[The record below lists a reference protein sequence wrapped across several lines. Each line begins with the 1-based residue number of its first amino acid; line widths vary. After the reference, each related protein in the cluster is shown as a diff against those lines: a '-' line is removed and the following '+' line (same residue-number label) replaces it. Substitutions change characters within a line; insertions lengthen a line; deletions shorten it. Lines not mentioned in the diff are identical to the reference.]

1 MKGESFMKKILRKG
15 ISCILSM
22 LVLLQGWLFVP
33 NGAAALEEDWSPET
47 TTAATTENVGQVQEW
62 EQFQYQVSENEVT
75 IVGYVGTIEGTL
87 EIPAEIDGLPVTRV
101 EDDAFIKQ
109 NQLVEVVI
117 PASVIEIGSTAF
129 HDCENL
135 QVFTVAEENPVYCVK
150 NGLLLDKGEKV
161 LIRCPSGRYGEVT
174 DIPDTVF
181 LIGAMAFSN
190 CTALYDIT
198 LPKDLQTIGDGAFMN
213 CTAIQRMILPENL
226 RRIGMMAF
234 SNCQSLSEVIVP
246 SGVQTLPDS
255 AFADCIALQRVTL
268 SEGLTNISVAA
279 FRNCTALQEVQLPDT
294 LESIKSNAFEN
305 CSSLQRMHFP
315 AAVSELSAN
324 VFSGCISLSEVTVA
338 AENPYYTAVDGVL
351 MTADQATLV
360 YYPPCSSQS
369 DYTIPETVKTIDS
382 YAFQD
387 AMQLQFL
394 TVPETVETIEPY
406 ACYDANSLKEVMLNG
421 ASVIS
426 AYAFQSCDQLEAV
439 VFGDGVQEV
448 QTGAFLDCPSL
459 KSIIL
464 PKTITTIEDYAFGY
478 QTDSAEAGTYSMVKG
493 FFICFYKYT
502 AGAYYAALNGFD
514 SLSLDDVITTTTTAV
529 SANVTTT
536 TETKTETTASNQTT
550 AVVTTAA
557 LETTSKLETS
567 QATATKAETT
577 AVVTT
582 TTIAATTNRP
592 ETSIVS
598 TTTPK
603 FVTTTTTTTHQH
615 GGTATTV
622 TTGVTTQTTAV
633 TGQTTQVTTELKGD
647 LNLDGRLSIVDAI
660 RVLTYYAKMA
670 SGQAAYLYS
679 EDPDVEEAA
688 KRRVDMD
695 GNGRID
701 TTDAVEILIIYAKT
715 AAGQL

>member
-101 EDDAFIKQ
+101 KDDAFIKQ

-174 DIPDTVF
+174 DIPNTVF
-181 LIGAMAFSN
+181 LISDAAFADCSSLSKIELPVSVLSIGA
-190 CTALYDIT
+190 
-198 LPKDLQTIGDGAFMN
+198 
-213 CTAIQRMILPENL
+213 
-226 RRIGMMAF
+226 MAF

-279 FRNCTALQEVQLPDT
+279 FKNCTALQEVQLPDT

-324 VFSGCISLSEVTVA
+324 AFSGCISLS
-338 AENPYYTAVDGVL
+338 
-351 MTADQATLV
+351 
-360 YYPPCSSQS
+360 
-369 DYTIPETVKTIDS
+369 
-382 YAFQD
+382 
-387 AMQLQFL
+387 
-394 TVPETVETIEPY
+394 
-406 ACYDANSLKEVMLNG
+406 
-421 ASVIS
+421 
-426 AYAFQSCDQLEAV
+426 
-439 VFGDGVQEV
+439 
-448 QTGAFLDCPSL
+448 
-459 KSIIL
+459 
-464 PKTITTIEDYAFGY
+464 
-478 QTDSAEAGTYSMVKG
+478 
-493 FFICFYKYT
+493 
-502 AGAYYAALNGFD
+502 
-514 SLSLDDVITTTTTAV
+514 
-529 SANVTTT
+529 
-536 TETKTETTASNQTT
+536 
-550 AVVTTAA
+550 
-557 LETTSKLETS
+557 
-567 QATATKAETT
+567 
-577 AVVTT
+577 
-582 TTIAATTNRP
+582 
-592 ETSIVS
+592 
-598 TTTPK
+598 
-603 FVTTTTTTTHQH
+603 
-615 GGTATTV
+615 
-622 TTGVTTQTTAV
+622 
-633 TGQTTQVTTELKGD
+633 
-647 LNLDGRLSIVDAI
+647 
-660 RVLTYYAKMA
+660 
-670 SGQAAYLYS
+670 
-679 EDPDVEEAA
+679 
-688 KRRVDMD
+688 
-695 GNGRID
+695 
-701 TTDAVEILIIYAKT
+701 
-715 AAGQL
+715 

>member
-1 MKGESFMKKILRKG
+1 MKGESFMKKILKKG

-47 TTAATTENVGQVQEW
+47 ITATTTENVGQVQEW

-174 DIPDTVF
+174 DIPNTVF
-181 LIGAMAFSN
+181 LISDAAFADCSSLSKIELPVSVLSIGA
-190 CTALYDIT
+190 
-198 LPKDLQTIGDGAFMN
+198 
-213 CTAIQRMILPENL
+213 
-226 RRIGMMAF
+226 MAF

-268 SEGLTNISVAA
+268 SEGLMNISVAA

-305 CSSLQRMHFP
+305 CSSLQRMHLP

-324 VFSGCISLSEVTVA
+324 AFSGCISLSEVTVA

-550 AVVTTAA
+550 AAVTTAA

-598 TTTPK
+598 TTTPQ

>member
-174 DIPDTVF
+174 DIPNTVF
-181 LIGAMAFSN
+181 LISDAAFADCSSLSKIELPISVLSIGAMAFSN

-234 SNCQSLSEVIVP
+234 SNCQSLSEV
-246 SGVQTLPDS
+246 
-255 AFADCIALQRVTL
+255 
-268 SEGLTNISVAA
+268 
-279 FRNCTALQEVQLPDT
+279 
-294 LESIKSNAFEN
+294 
-305 CSSLQRMHFP
+305 
-315 AAVSELSAN
+315 
-324 VFSGCISLSEVTVA
+324 TVA

-351 MTADQATLV
+351 MTADQETLV
-360 YYPPCSSQS
+360 YYPSCSSQS

-550 AVVTTAA
+550 AAVTTAA

-598 TTTPK
+598 TTTPQ

>member
-1 MKGESFMKKILRKG
+1 MKKILKKG
-15 ISCILSM
+15 IPCILSM

-87 EIPAEIDGLPVTRV
+87 EIPAEIDGLPVIRV

-174 DIPDTVF
+174 DIPNTVF
-181 LIGAMAFSN
+181 LISDAAFADCSSLSKIELPISVLSIGA
-190 CTALYDIT
+190 
-198 LPKDLQTIGDGAFMN
+198 
-213 CTAIQRMILPENL
+213 
-226 RRIGMMAF
+226 MAF

-305 CSSLQRMHFP
+305 CSSLQRMHLP

-324 VFSGCISLSEVTVA
+324 AFSGCISLSEVTVA

-369 DYTIPETVKTIDS
+369 DYTVPETVKTIDS

-550 AVVTTAA
+550 AAVTTAA

-598 TTTPK
+598 TTTPQ
-603 FVTTTTTTTHQH
+603 FGTTATTTTHQH

-633 TGQTTQVTTELKGD
+633 TGQTTQDTTDLKGD

>member
-174 DIPDTVF
+174 DIPNTVF
-181 LIGAMAFSN
+181 LISDAAFADCSSLSKIELPVSVLSIGA
-190 CTALYDIT
+190 
-198 LPKDLQTIGDGAFMN
+198 
-213 CTAIQRMILPENL
+213 
-226 RRIGMMAF
+226 MAF

-305 CSSLQRMHFP
+305 CSSLQRMHLP
-315 AAVSELSAN
+315 AAVSDLSAN
-324 VFSGCISLSEVTVA
+324 AFSGCISLSEVTVA
-338 AENPYYTAVDGVL
+338 AENPYYTAIDGVL

-406 ACYDANSLKEVMLNG
+406 ACYDANSLKEVMLNS

-514 SLSLDDVITTTTTAV
+514 SLSLDNVITTTTTAV

-550 AVVTTAA
+550 AAVTTAA

-598 TTTPK
+598 TTTPQ

>member
-181 LIGAMAFSN
+181 LISDAAFADCSSLSKIELPVSVLSIGA
-190 CTALYDIT
+190 
-198 LPKDLQTIGDGAFMN
+198 
-213 CTAIQRMILPENL
+213 
-226 RRIGMMAF
+226 MAF

-279 FRNCTALQEVQLPDT
+279 FKNCTALQEVQLPDT

-315 AAVSELSAN
+315 AVVSELSAN

-394 TVPETVETIEPY
+394 AVPETVETIEPY

-550 AVVTTAA
+550 AAVTTAA

-598 TTTPK
+598 TTTPQ
-603 FVTTTTTTTHQH
+603 FGTTTTTTTHQH

>member
-117 PASVIEIGSTAF
+117 PASVIEIGSIAF

-174 DIPDTVF
+174 DIPNTVF
-181 LIGAMAFSN
+181 LISDAAFADCSSLSKIELPVSVLSIGA
-190 CTALYDIT
+190 
-198 LPKDLQTIGDGAFMN
+198 
-213 CTAIQRMILPENL
+213 
-226 RRIGMMAF
+226 MAF

-279 FRNCTALQEVQLPDT
+279 FKNCTALQEVQLPDT

-324 VFSGCISLSEVTVA
+324 AFSGCISLSEVTVA

-387 AMQLQFL
+387 VMQLQFL

-536 TETKTETTASNQTT
+536 TKTKTETTASNQTT
-550 AVVTTAA
+550 AAVTTAA

-598 TTTPK
+598 TTTPQ

>member
-181 LIGAMAFSN
+181 LISDAAFADCSSLSKIELPVSVLSIGA
-190 CTALYDIT
+190 
-198 LPKDLQTIGDGAFMN
+198 
-213 CTAIQRMILPENL
+213 
-226 RRIGMMAF
+226 MAF

-268 SEGLTNISVAA
+268 SEGLMNISVAA

-305 CSSLQRMHFP
+305 CSSLQRMHLP

-324 VFSGCISLSEVTVA
+324 AFSGCISLSEVTVA

-550 AVVTTAA
+550 AAVTTAA

-598 TTTPK
+598 TTTPQ

>member
-1 MKGESFMKKILRKG
+1 MKKILRKG

-181 LIGAMAFSN
+181 LISDAAFADCSSLSKIELPVSVLSIGA
-190 CTALYDIT
+190 
-198 LPKDLQTIGDGAFMN
+198 
-213 CTAIQRMILPENL
+213 
-226 RRIGMMAF
+226 MAF

-279 FRNCTALQEVQLPDT
+279 FKNCTALQEVQLPDT

-305 CSSLQRMHFP
+305 CSSLQRMHLP
-315 AAVSELSAN
+315 AAVSDLSAN
-324 VFSGCISLSEVTVA
+324 AFSGCISLSEVTVA

-550 AVVTTAA
+550 AAVTTAA

-598 TTTPK
+598 TTTPQ
-603 FVTTTTTTTHQH
+603 FGTTTTTTTHQH

>member
-181 LIGAMAFSN
+181 LISDAAFADCSSLSKIELPVSVLSIGA
-190 CTALYDIT
+190 
-198 LPKDLQTIGDGAFMN
+198 
-213 CTAIQRMILPENL
+213 
-226 RRIGMMAF
+226 MAF

-246 SGVQTLPDS
+246 SGVQILPDS

-279 FRNCTALQEVQLPDT
+279 FKNCTALQEVQLPDT

-324 VFSGCISLSEVTVA
+324 AFSGCISLSEVTVA

-351 MTADQATLV
+351 MTADQETLV
-360 YYPPCSSQS
+360 YYPSCSSQS

-550 AVVTTAA
+550 AAVTTAA

-598 TTTPK
+598 TTTPQ
-603 FVTTTTTTTHQH
+603 FGTTTTTTTHQH
-615 GGTATTV
+615 GGTATTI

>member
-1 MKGESFMKKILRKG
+1 MKGESFMKKILKKG
-15 ISCILSM
+15 IPCILSM

-174 DIPDTVF
+174 DIPNTVF
-181 LIGAMAFSN
+181 LISDAAFADCSSLSKIELPISVLSIGA
-190 CTALYDIT
+190 
-198 LPKDLQTIGDGAFMN
+198 
-213 CTAIQRMILPENL
+213 
-226 RRIGMMAF
+226 MAF

-305 CSSLQRMHFP
+305 CSSLQRMHLP

-324 VFSGCISLSEVTVA
+324 AFSGCISLSEVTVA

-369 DYTIPETVKTIDS
+369 DYTVPETVKTIDS

-550 AVVTTAA
+550 AAVTTAA

-598 TTTPK
+598 TTTPQ

-633 TGQTTQVTTELKGD
+633 TGQTTQVTMELKGD

>member
-1 MKGESFMKKILRKG
+1 MKKILRKG

-174 DIPDTVF
+174 DIPNTVF
-181 LIGAMAFSN
+181 LISDAAFADCSSLSKIELPISVLSIGA
-190 CTALYDIT
+190 
-198 LPKDLQTIGDGAFMN
+198 
-213 CTAIQRMILPENL
+213 
-226 RRIGMMAF
+226 MAF

-279 FRNCTALQEVQLPDT
+279 FKNCTALQEVQLPDT

-305 CSSLQRMHFP
+305 CSSLQRMHLP

-324 VFSGCISLSEVTVA
+324 AFSGCISLSEVTVA

-550 AVVTTAA
+550 AAVTTAA

-598 TTTPK
+598 TTTPQ
-603 FVTTTTTTTHQH
+603 FGTTTTTTTHQH

>member
-1 MKGESFMKKILRKG
+1 MKKILKKG
-15 ISCILSM
+15 IPCILSM

-174 DIPDTVF
+174 DIPNTVF
-181 LIGAMAFSN
+181 LISDAAFADCSSLSKIELPISVLSIGA
-190 CTALYDIT
+190 
-198 LPKDLQTIGDGAFMN
+198 
-213 CTAIQRMILPENL
+213 
-226 RRIGMMAF
+226 MAF

-305 CSSLQRMHFP
+305 CSSLQRMHLP

-324 VFSGCISLSEVTVA
+324 AFSGCISLSEVTVA

-369 DYTIPETVKTIDS
+369 DYTVPETVKTIDS

-550 AVVTTAA
+550 AAVTTAA

-598 TTTPK
+598 TTTPQ
-603 FVTTTTTTTHQH
+603 FGTTATTTTHQH

-660 RVLTYYAKMA
+660 RILTYYAKIA
-670 SGQAAYLYS
+670 AGQTPYLYS
-679 EDPDVEEAA
+679 EDPIAEEAA
-688 KRRVDMD
+688 KNRVDMD
-695 GNGRID
+695 EDGTID
-701 TTDAVEILIIYAKT
+701 VVDAVEILTIYAKR
-715 AAGQL
+715 AAGQLE

>member
-1 MKGESFMKKILRKG
+1 MKGESFMKKILKKG

-174 DIPDTVF
+174 DIPNTVF
-181 LIGAMAFSN
+181 LISDAAFADCSSLSKIELPISVLSIGA
-190 CTALYDIT
+190 
-198 LPKDLQTIGDGAFMN
+198 
-213 CTAIQRMILPENL
+213 
-226 RRIGMMAF
+226 MAF

-305 CSSLQRMHFP
+305 CSSLQRMHLP
-315 AAVSELSAN
+315 AAVSDLSAN
-324 VFSGCISLSEVTVA
+324 AFSGCISLSEVTVA

-550 AVVTTAA
+550 AAVTTAA

-598 TTTPK
+598 TTTPQ
-603 FVTTTTTTTHQH
+603 FGTTTTTTTHQH

>member
-1 MKGESFMKKILRKG
+1 MKGESFMKKILKKG

-47 TTAATTENVGQVQEW
+47 ITATTTENVGQVQEW

-174 DIPDTVF
+174 DIPNTVF
-181 LIGAMAFSN
+181 LISDAAFADCSSLSKIELPISVLSIGA
-190 CTALYDIT
+190 
-198 LPKDLQTIGDGAFMN
+198 
-213 CTAIQRMILPENL
+213 
-226 RRIGMMAF
+226 MAF

-305 CSSLQRMHFP
+305 CSSLQRMHLP

-324 VFSGCISLSEVTVA
+324 AFSGCISLSEVTVA

-369 DYTIPETVKTIDS
+369 DYTVPETVKTIDS

-550 AVVTTAA
+550 AAVTTAA

-598 TTTPK
+598 TTTPQ
-603 FVTTTTTTTHQH
+603 FGTTATTTTHQH

-660 RVLTYYAKMA
+660 RILTYYAKIA
-670 SGQAAYLYS
+670 AGQTPYLYS
-679 EDPDVEEAA
+679 EDPIAEEAA
-688 KRRVDMD
+688 KNRVDMD
-695 GNGRID
+695 EDGTID
-701 TTDAVEILIIYAKT
+701 VVDAVEILTIYAKR
-715 AAGQL
+715 AAGQLE

>member
-181 LIGAMAFSN
+181 LISDAAFADCSSLSKIELPVSVLSIGA
-190 CTALYDIT
+190 
-198 LPKDLQTIGDGAFMN
+198 
-213 CTAIQRMILPENL
+213 
-226 RRIGMMAF
+226 MAF

-279 FRNCTALQEVQLPDT
+279 FKNCTALQEVQLPDT

-324 VFSGCISLSEVTVA
+324 AFSGCISLSEVTVA

-387 AMQLQFL
+387 VMQLQFL

-464 PKTITTIEDYAFGY
+464 LKTITTIEDYAFGY

-536 TETKTETTASNQTT
+536 TKTKTETTASNQTT
-550 AVVTTAA
+550 AAVTTAA

-598 TTTPK
+598 TTTPQ
-603 FVTTTTTTTHQH
+603 FGTTTTTTTHQH
-615 GGTATTV
+615 GGTATTI

>member
-33 NGAAALEEDWSPET
+33 NDAAALEEDWSPET

-62 EQFQYQVSENEVT
+62 EQFQYQISENEVT

-181 LIGAMAFSN
+181 LISDAAFADCSSLSKIELPVSVLSIGA
-190 CTALYDIT
+190 
-198 LPKDLQTIGDGAFMN
+198 
-213 CTAIQRMILPENL
+213 
-226 RRIGMMAF
+226 MAF

-246 SGVQTLPDS
+246 SGVQILPDS

-279 FRNCTALQEVQLPDT
+279 FKNCTALQEVQLPDT

-324 VFSGCISLSEVTVA
+324 AFSGCISLSEVTVA

-351 MTADQATLV
+351 MTADQETLV

-406 ACYDANSLKEVMLNG
+406 ACYDANSLKKVMLNG

-514 SLSLDDVITTTTTAV
+514 SLPLDDVITTTTTAV

-550 AVVTTAA
+550 AAVTTAA

-598 TTTPK
+598 TTTPQ
-603 FVTTTTTTTHQH
+603 FGTTTTTTTHQH

-633 TGQTTQVTTELKGD
+633 TGQTTQVTTKLKGD

>member
-1 MKGESFMKKILRKG
+1 MKGESFMKKILKKG

-174 DIPDTVF
+174 DIPNTVF
-181 LIGAMAFSN
+181 LISDAAFADCSSLSKIELPISVLSIGA
-190 CTALYDIT
+190 
-198 LPKDLQTIGDGAFMN
+198 
-213 CTAIQRMILPENL
+213 
-226 RRIGMMAF
+226 MAF

-305 CSSLQRMHFP
+305 CSSLQRMHLP

-324 VFSGCISLSEVTVA
+324 AFSGCISLSEVTVA

-351 MTADQATLV
+351 MTADQETLV

-439 VFGDGVQEV
+439 AFGDGVQEV

-550 AVVTTAA
+550 AAVTTAA

-598 TTTPK
+598 TTTPQ
-603 FVTTTTTTTHQH
+603 FGTTTTTTTHQH

>member
-1 MKGESFMKKILRKG
+1 MKKILKKG
-15 ISCILSM
+15 IPCILSM

-181 LIGAMAFSN
+181 LISDAAFADCSSLSKIELPISVLSIGA
-190 CTALYDIT
+190 
-198 LPKDLQTIGDGAFMN
+198 
-213 CTAIQRMILPENL
+213 
-226 RRIGMMAF
+226 MAF

-305 CSSLQRMHFP
+305 CSSLQRMHLP
-315 AAVSELSAN
+315 AAVSDLSAN
-324 VFSGCISLSEVTVA
+324 AFSGCISLSEVTVA
-338 AENPYYTAVDGVL
+338 AENPYYTAIDGVL
-351 MTADQATLV
+351 MTADQETLV

-514 SLSLDDVITTTTTAV
+514 SLPLDDVITTTTTAV

-550 AVVTTAA
+550 AAVTTAA

-598 TTTPK
+598 TTTPQ
-603 FVTTTTTTTHQH
+603 FGTTTTTTTHQH

-633 TGQTTQVTTELKGD
+633 TGQTTQVTTKLKGD

>member
-174 DIPDTVF
+174 DIPNTVF
-181 LIGAMAFSN
+181 LISDAAFADCSSLSKIELPVSVLSIGA
-190 CTALYDIT
+190 
-198 LPKDLQTIGDGAFMN
+198 
-213 CTAIQRMILPENL
+213 
-226 RRIGMMAF
+226 MAF

-279 FRNCTALQEVQLPDT
+279 FKNCTALQEVQLPDT

-324 VFSGCISLSEVTVA
+324 AFSGCISLSEVTVA

-387 AMQLQFL
+387 VMQLQFL

-536 TETKTETTASNQTT
+536 TKTKTETTASNQTT
-550 AVVTTAA
+550 AAVTTAA

-598 TTTPK
+598 TTTPQ

>member
-181 LIGAMAFSN
+181 LISDAAFADCSSLSKIELPVSVLSIGA
-190 CTALYDIT
+190 
-198 LPKDLQTIGDGAFMN
+198 
-213 CTAIQRMILPENL
+213 
-226 RRIGMMAF
+226 MAF

-305 CSSLQRMHFP
+305 CSSLQRMHLP

-324 VFSGCISLSEVTVA
+324 AFSGCISLSEVTVA

-351 MTADQATLV
+351 MTADQETLV

-439 VFGDGVQEV
+439 AFGDGVQEV

-550 AVVTTAA
+550 AAVTTAA

-598 TTTPK
+598 TTTPQ
-603 FVTTTTTTTHQH
+603 FGTTTTTTTHQH

>member
-174 DIPDTVF
+174 DIPNTVF
-181 LIGAMAFSN
+181 LISDAAFADCSSLSKIELPISVLSIGA
-190 CTALYDIT
+190 
-198 LPKDLQTIGDGAFMN
+198 
-213 CTAIQRMILPENL
+213 
-226 RRIGMMAF
+226 MAF

-305 CSSLQRMHFP
+305 CSSLQRMHLP

-324 VFSGCISLSEVTVA
+324 AFSGCISLSEVTVA

-369 DYTIPETVKTIDS
+369 DYTVPETVKTIDS

-550 AVVTTAA
+550 AAVTTAA

-598 TTTPK
+598 TTTPQ

>member
-1 MKGESFMKKILRKG
+1 MKKILRKG

-174 DIPDTVF
+174 DIPNTVF
-181 LIGAMAFSN
+181 LISDAAFADCSSLSKIELPVSVLSIGA
-190 CTALYDIT
+190 
-198 LPKDLQTIGDGAFMN
+198 
-213 CTAIQRMILPENL
+213 
-226 RRIGMMAF
+226 MAF

-305 CSSLQRMHFP
+305 CSSLQRMHLP
-315 AAVSELSAN
+315 AAVSDLSAN
-324 VFSGCISLSEVTVA
+324 AFSGCISLSEVTVA
-338 AENPYYTAVDGVL
+338 AENPYYTAIDGVL

-514 SLSLDDVITTTTTAV
+514 SLSLDNVITTTTTAV

-550 AVVTTAA
+550 AAVTTAA

-598 TTTPK
+598 TTTPQ

>member
-1 MKGESFMKKILRKG
+1 
-15 ISCILSM
+15 
-22 LVLLQGWLFVP
+22 
-33 NGAAALEEDWSPET
+33 
-47 TTAATTENVGQVQEW
+47 
-62 EQFQYQVSENEVT
+62 
-75 IVGYVGTIEGTL
+75 
-87 EIPAEIDGLPVTRV
+87 
-101 EDDAFIKQ
+101 
-109 NQLVEVVI
+109 
-117 PASVIEIGSTAF
+117 
-129 HDCENL
+129 
-135 QVFTVAEENPVYCVK
+135 
-150 NGLLLDKGEKV
+150 
-161 LIRCPSGRYGEVT
+161 
-174 DIPDTVF
+174 
-181 LIGAMAFSN
+181 
-190 CTALYDIT
+190 
-198 LPKDLQTIGDGAFMN
+198 
-213 CTAIQRMILPENL
+213 
-226 RRIGMMAF
+226 
-234 SNCQSLSEVIVP
+234 
-246 SGVQTLPDS
+246 
-255 AFADCIALQRVTL
+255 
-268 SEGLTNISVAA
+268 
-279 FRNCTALQEVQLPDT
+279 
-294 LESIKSNAFEN
+294 
-305 CSSLQRMHFP
+305 
-315 AAVSELSAN
+315 
-324 VFSGCISLSEVTVA
+324 
-338 AENPYYTAVDGVL
+338 
-351 MTADQATLV
+351 
-360 YYPPCSSQS
+360 
-369 DYTIPETVKTIDS
+369 
-382 YAFQD
+382 
-387 AMQLQFL
+387 MQLQFL

-426 AYAFQSCDQLEAV
+426 AYAQSSIV
-439 VFGDGVQEV
+439 VIVFGKIMLFKDGQSKNAPVC
-448 QTGAFLDCPSL
+448 TSCTPS
-459 KSIIL
+459 
-464 PKTITTIEDYAFGY
+464 PNTTIEDYAFGY

-550 AVVTTAA
+550 AAVTTAA

-598 TTTPK
+598 TTTPQ

>member
-174 DIPDTVF
+174 DIPNTVF
-181 LIGAMAFSN
+181 LISDAAFADCSSLSKIELPVSVLSIGA
-190 CTALYDIT
+190 
-198 LPKDLQTIGDGAFMN
+198 
-213 CTAIQRMILPENL
+213 
-226 RRIGMMAF
+226 MAF

-305 CSSLQRMHFP
+305 CSSLQRMHLP
-315 AAVSELSAN
+315 AAVSDLSAN
-324 VFSGCISLSEVTVA
+324 AFSGCISLSEVTVA
-338 AENPYYTAVDGVL
+338 AENPYYTAIDGVL

-550 AVVTTAA
+550 AAVTTAA

-598 TTTPK
+598 TTTPQ
-603 FVTTTTTTTHQH
+603 FVTTTATTTHQH
-615 GGTATTV
+615 GGTATTI

>member
-1 MKGESFMKKILRKG
+1 MKKILRKG

-181 LIGAMAFSN
+181 LISDAAFADCSSLSKIELPVSVLSIGA
-190 CTALYDIT
+190 
-198 LPKDLQTIGDGAFMN
+198 
-213 CTAIQRMILPENL
+213 
-226 RRIGMMAF
+226 MAF

-406 ACYDANSLKEVMLNG
+406 ACYDANSLKKVMLNG

-514 SLSLDDVITTTTTAV
+514 SLPLDDVITTTTTAV

-550 AVVTTAA
+550 AAVTTAA

-598 TTTPK
+598 TTTPQ
-603 FVTTTTTTTHQH
+603 FGTTTTTTTHQH

-633 TGQTTQVTTELKGD
+633 TGQTTQVTTKLKGD

>member
-181 LIGAMAFSN
+181 LISDAAFADCSSLSKIELPVSVLSIGA
-190 CTALYDIT
+190 
-198 LPKDLQTIGDGAFMN
+198 
-213 CTAIQRMILPENL
+213 
-226 RRIGMMAF
+226 MAF

-279 FRNCTALQEVQLPDT
+279 FKNCTALQEVQLPDT

-305 CSSLQRMHFP
+305 CSSLQRMHLP
-315 AAVSELSAN
+315 AAVSDLSAN
-324 VFSGCISLSEVTVA
+324 AFSGCISLSEVTVA

-369 DYTIPETVKTIDS
+369 DYTIPETVKAIDS
-382 YAFQD
+382 YTFQD

-550 AVVTTAA
+550 AAVTTAA

-598 TTTPK
+598 TTTPQ
-603 FVTTTTTTTHQH
+603 FGTTTTTTTHQH

>member
-1 MKGESFMKKILRKG
+1 MKGESFMKKILKKG

-181 LIGAMAFSN
+181 LISDAAFADCSSLSKIELPISVLSIGA
-190 CTALYDIT
+190 
-198 LPKDLQTIGDGAFMN
+198 
-213 CTAIQRMILPENL
+213 
-226 RRIGMMAF
+226 MAF

-315 AAVSELSAN
+315 AAVSELSVNA
-324 VFSGCISLSEVTVA
+324 FSGCISLSEVTVA

-351 MTADQATLV
+351 MTADQETLV

-387 AMQLQFL
+387 VMQLQFL

-421 ASVIS
+421 VSVIS

-514 SLSLDDVITTTTTAV
+514 SLPLDDVITTTTTAV

-550 AVVTTAA
+550 AAVTTAA

-598 TTTPK
+598 TTTPQ
-603 FVTTTTTTTHQH
+603 FGTTTTTTTHQH
-615 GGTATTV
+615 GGTATTI

-701 TTDAVEILIIYAKT
+701 MTDAVEILIIYAKT

>member
-1 MKGESFMKKILRKG
+1 MKKILRKG

-181 LIGAMAFSN
+181 LISDAAFADCSSLSKIELPVSVLSIGA
-190 CTALYDIT
+190 
-198 LPKDLQTIGDGAFMN
+198 
-213 CTAIQRMILPENL
+213 
-226 RRIGMMAF
+226 MAF

>member
-1 MKGESFMKKILRKG
+1 MNGESFMKKILRKG

-181 LIGAMAFSN
+181 LISDAAFADCSSLSKIELPVSVLSIGA
-190 CTALYDIT
+190 
-198 LPKDLQTIGDGAFMN
+198 
-213 CTAIQRMILPENL
+213 
-226 RRIGMMAF
+226 MAF

-279 FRNCTALQEVQLPDT
+279 FKNCTALQEVQLPDT

-305 CSSLQRMHFP
+305 CSSLQRMHLP
-315 AAVSELSAN
+315 AAVSDLSAN
-324 VFSGCISLSEVTVA
+324 AFSGCISLSEVTVA

-550 AVVTTAA
+550 AAVTTAA

-598 TTTPK
+598 TTTPQ
-603 FVTTTTTTTHQH
+603 FGTTTTTTTHQH

>member
-62 EQFQYQVSENEVT
+62 EQFQYQVFENEVT

-181 LIGAMAFSN
+181 LISDAAFADCSSLSKIELPVSVLSIGA
-190 CTALYDIT
+190 
-198 LPKDLQTIGDGAFMN
+198 
-213 CTAIQRMILPENL
+213 
-226 RRIGMMAF
+226 MAF

-279 FRNCTALQEVQLPDT
+279 FKNCTALQEVQLPDT

-324 VFSGCISLSEVTVA
+324 AFSGCISLSEVTVA
-338 AENPYYTAVDGVL
+338 AENLYYTAVDGVL
-351 MTADQATLV
+351 MTADQEILV

-439 VFGDGVQEV
+439 VFGDGVQKV

-514 SLSLDDVITTTTTAV
+514 SLPLDNVITTTTTAV

-550 AVVTTAA
+550 AAVTTAA

-577 AVVTT
+577 AVVIT

-598 TTTPK
+598 TTTPQ
-603 FVTTTTTTTHQH
+603 FGITTTTTTHQH